1 MDISI
6 YKCLKC
12 SYKSKFFNDMTRH
25 LNKNMSCPKN
35 LEGYKYSDE
44 DLLKLSLIP
53 YHNDKQ
59 NIDIN
64 LLKNN
69 NKFKISKSKLFD
81 LLNVIVKN
89 KLKVCPLCN
98 KNCDKKYELKKHIIL
113 ECVNIDLDMK
123 DDIIIQNNIEHENNA
138 DSSPFPDDFCPI
150 DNRKSNIINS
160 ILTNNNNNNNN
171 NNYNYNIDNLNVTNN
186 FNLNSPI
193 SFDEDWDLS
202 HLTDEEKTV
211 LIISMYKY
219 TKTLESLLKNKNNHN
234 VIIDK
239 ASNSGLVYK
248 KNNFETMTLNEI
260 CDKSV
265 DKINYH
271 LNKFVDDVIKNNKV
285 DVDTDYIIHSKKV
298 IRIKHGNYKYNQKD
312 RNCVNQILVNKFD
325 NVKNDTL
332 QKFNII
338 NDNKIQF

>member
-25 LNKNMSCPKN
+25 LNKNMSCPKK
-35 LEGYKYSDE
+35 LEGYKYSE
-44 DLLKLSLIP
+44 EELLKLSLLP
-53 YHNDKQ
+53 YHNNKQ
-59 NIDIN
+59 NIDMN
-64 LLKNN
+64 LLKNK
-69 NKFKISKSKLFD
+69 NKYKISKSKLFD
-81 LLNVIVKN
+81 ILNIIVKN
-89 KLKVCPLCN
+89 KLKACPLCN

-113 ECVNIDLDMK
+113 ECVNIDLEMK
-123 DDIIIQNNIEHENNA
+123 DDIIENNNQCT
-138 DSSPFPDDFCPI
+138 DFSLLSEELCSK
-150 DNRKSNIINS
+150 NNIINS
-160 ILTNNNNNNNN
+160 IITNNNNNNN
-171 NNYNYNIDNLNVTNN
+171 NNYNYNIDNLNVINN
-186 FNLNSPI
+186 FNFNSPI
-193 SFDEDWDLS
+193 SFDEDWDVS
-202 HLTDEEKTV
+202 HLSDEEKTV

-248 KNNFETMTLNEI
+248 KNNIETMSLNEI

-271 LNKFVDDVIKNNKV
+271 LNKFVDEVIKNNNV
-285 DVDTDYIIHSKKV
+285 DVDTDYIMHSKKV

-312 RNCVNQILVNKFD
+312 RNCVNQILVDKFD